1 MNPAKIKKNSLA
13 AWAICSRPK
22 TWAIALCPVF
32 VGLALSFW
40 SFERIHWP
48 VALATA
54 LLSILMQA
62 ITNMEND
69 AAYTKRKADRANR
82 KGLPRATSLGLLQVA
97 TVEKTIFFL
106 AFLVIVDTLYLLYQ
120 GGWVIVL
127 ISVCSVI
134 AAYVYMG
141 GPKPLAYTP
150 FSELICFIFFG
161 LVAVCGTFYLQTK
174 SFSLFSFLAGCA
186 VGCLATAVLVV
197 NNYRDAVHDA
207 SVNRTTLAVV
217 LGEKKTQILYDS
229 LIYAPFIVCLI
240 LIAIDFTLWPILGV
254 FLFFFNSKK
263 LSCQLRQLKGNEL
276 NAVLFATV
284 KLELRFSLLFSL
296 LIICSSLLR
305 QC

>member
-1 MNPAKIKKNSLA
+1 MSPTEVKKNSLA
-13 AWAICSRPK
+13 AWLMCARPK

-32 VGLALSFW
+32 VGLAISFW
-40 SFERIHWP
+40 ELHSIHWSI
-48 VALATA
+48 ALATA

-69 AAYTKRKADRANR
+69 AAYTKRKAERKDR
-82 KGLPRATSLGLLQVA
+82 KGLPRATSLGLLKVE
-97 TVEKTIFFL
+97 TVEKAILFL
-106 AFLVIVDTLYLLYQ
+106 AFLVVLDTLYLLYQ
-120 GGWVIVL
+120 GGWVIVV
-127 ISVCSVI
+127 ISICSVI

-150 FSELICFIFFG
+150 LSELICFIFFG

-186 VGCLATAVLVV
+186 VGFLATAVLVV
-197 NNYRDAVHDA
+197 NNYRDIAHDA

-217 LGEKKTQILYDS
+217 LGEKQTALLYS
-229 LIYAPFIVCLI
+229 LLIYAPFAVCLV
-240 LIAIDFTLWPILGV
+240 LVALDVSLWPVLGTFV
-254 FLFFFNSKK
+254 FFLQNKK
-263 LSCQLRQLKGNEL
+263 LSCQLRQLKGNDL

-296 LIICSSLLR
+296 LILAAHAVR
-305 QC
+305 